1 MLDVVG
7 TAKSWRNS
15 SWWEIGLWIWCCSWS
30 LHVAEEEKL
39 VINRGRL
46 VSEKL
51 VSEYSGVRE
60 AGVREA
66 GIGGAGVRLGAGV

>member
-1 MLDVVG
+1 M
-7 TAKSWRNS
+7 
-15 SWWEIGLWIWCCSWS
+15 
-30 LHVAEEEKL
+30 
-39 VINRGRL
+39 
-46 VSEKL
+46 SEKL